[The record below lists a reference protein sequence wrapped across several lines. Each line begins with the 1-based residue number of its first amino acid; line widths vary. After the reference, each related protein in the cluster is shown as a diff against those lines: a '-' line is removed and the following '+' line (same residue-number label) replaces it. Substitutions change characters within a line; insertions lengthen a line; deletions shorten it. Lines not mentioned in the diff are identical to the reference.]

1 MPTSHC
7 NYPHHHS
14 PSAGPPLGLLGG
26 IAAGALAIAFWHTVI
41 VALVVVA
48 ILASIAGAVMLLVH
62 AAHSKP

>member
-1 MPTSHC
+1 MNTAHC
-7 NYPHHHS
+7 RHPEHHG
-14 PSAGPPLGLLGG
+14 PSAGPPLGLLAA
-26 IAAGALAIAFWHTVI
+26 IALGAVVIAFWHTVI